1 MPFISLHEATDK
13 IFDYVLVGGGTAGL
27 TLAARLTEDPATTV
41 LVLEAGESHLGDP
54 LVDIPGT
61 SFSQL
66 GNPKYDWGFK
76 TVPQKNIN
84 NREIIG
90 KGLGGSSKIN
100 FGTWNVPPADDI
112 DNWEKLG
119 NPGWNFKNFEKY
131 YKKVRSL
138 TEDGR
143 SFPKDIST
151 ITGAAGTDRSLENE
165 LSKCLARVKCVV
177 PESTFLLGIISSYS
191 PLTQTLHQLG
201 FPKSLDPDNG
211 KLMDIQ
217 PLGAYFT
224 LSNLDPR
231 THQRSY
237 AATAYY
243 LPNETRPNFSV
254 LLTAHVHRVVT
265 SKDGDKVTA
274 TGVEFHYGSEVH
286 LARAAKEVILCA
298 GALKSPQILELS
310 GIGRPEV
317 LNSIGVPVIVA
328 LEGVGENVQ
337 EHNVLSTAYQAKD
350 DSTEETYDMLQDPE
364 YLAAAMA
371 LHPEGK
377 GIFNTGTAISMAFV
391 PLQTFS
397 PHYQEIHQAEGDF
410 IERSSDKYSK
420 GLLDQYAIQLERLRT
435 PGTSGGCEF
444 AIFPGSMGALATA
457 EAGKKYFSLATF
469 SNHPFSR
476 GSIHAISND
485 PSMDPAFDPHY
496 FEHNFDLQIFVEMVK
511 FTRKLAKTQPLSQ
524 ILESGDSVNPPM
536 SIQTDAELLDWVK
549 GCISTTWH
557 TTSSLSMLPLD
568 KGGVVDPRLK
578 VYGTSNIRVV
588 DLSIVPLHFSGHSQ
602 VTAYVIGEIAAD
614 IIKGHF

>member
-1 MPFISLHEATDK
+1 MPFIPLHEATDK
-13 IFDYVLVGGGTAGL
+13 IFDYVLV
-27 TLAARLTEDPATTV
+27 
-41 LVLEAGESHLGDP
+41 
-54 LVDIPGT
+54 
-61 SFSQL
+61 
-66 GNPKYDWGFK
+66 
-76 TVPQKNIN
+76 
-84 NREIIG
+84 G

-143 SFPKDIST
+143 AFSKDIST
-151 ITGAAGTDRSLENE
+151 ITGAAGTGETDSA
-165 LSKCLARVKCVV
+165 CLLKTSYPSVLQ
-177 PESTFLLGIISSYS
+177 ESS
-191 PLTQTLHQLG
+191 TLHQLG
-201 FPKSLDPDNG
+201 FPKSLDP
-211 KLMDIQ
+211 

-224 LSNLDPR
+224 LSSLDPR

-237 AATAYY
+237 AASAYY
-243 LPNETRPNFSV
+243 FPNETRPNFSV

-265 SKDGDKVTA
+265 SKNGDKVTA
-274 TGVEFHYGSEVH
+274 TGVQFHYGSEVH

-317 LNSIGVPVIVA
+317 LNSIGVPVIVT

-337 EHNVLSTAYQAKD
+337 EHNVLSTSYQAKD
-350 DSTEETYDMLQDPE
+350 DSTEENYDMLQDPE

-377 GIFNTGTAISMAFV
+377 GIFNTGTAISIAFV

-444 AIFPGSMGALATA
+444 AIFPGTMGALATA
-457 EAGKKYFSLATF
+457 EAGKKYFTLATF

-476 GSIHAISND
+476 GSIHAISSD

-496 FEHNFDLQIFVEMVK
+496 FDHNFDLQIFVEMVK

-568 KGGVVDPRLK
+568 KGGVVDPQLK

>member
-1 MPFISLHEATDK
+1 MPFISLHEATNK

-54 LVDIPGT
+54 LVDIPGA

-66 GNPKYDWGFK
+66 GNPKYDWAFK
-76 TVPQKNIN
+76 TAPQESIN
-84 NREIIG
+84 NREIMWNRG

-100 FGTWNVPPADDI
+100 FSGWNVPPADDI

-119 NPGWNFKNFEKY
+119 NPGWNFKKFEKY

-143 SFPKDIST
+143 SFPQEISA
-151 ITGAAGTDRSLENE
+151 ITGAAGIGTLKTSYPSL
-165 LSKCLARVKCVV
+165 LQ
-177 PESTFLLGIISSYS
+177 ESNVLFLK
-191 PLTQTLHQLG
+191 TLHHLG

-211 KLMDIQ
+211 K
-217 PLGAYFT
+217 PLGAYFA
-224 LSNLDPR
+224 LNSVDPK

-237 AATAYY
+237 AASAYY
-243 LPNETRPNFSV
+243 LPNESRPNFSV

-274 TGVEFHYGSEVH
+274 TGVEFHHGSEVH

-317 LNSIGVPVIVA
+317 LNSIGVPVLVA

-337 EHNVLSTAYQAKD
+337 EHNVLHTSYQVKD
-350 DSTEETYDMLQDPE
+350 DSTEETFDMLQDPE

-377 GIFNTGTAISMAFV
+377 GIFNAGTAIGMAFV

-397 PHYQEIHQAEGDF
+397 PHYQEIHEAEGDF
-410 IERSSDKYSK
+410 IGRSSEKYSK

-435 PGTSGGCEF
+435 PDTSGGCEF
-444 AIFPGSMGALATA
+444 AIVPGLMGGPATA
-457 EAGKKYFSLATF
+457 EAGKKYVSLVTF

-476 GSIHAISND
+476 GSIHAISSD
-485 PSMDPAFDPHY
+485 PSVDPAFDPHY

-511 FTRKLAKTQPLSQ
+511 FARKLAKTQPLSQ

-536 SIQTDAELLDWVK
+536 SIQTDAELVDWVK
-549 GCISTTWH
+549 DYVSTTWH

-568 KGGVVDPRLK
+568 KGGVVDPQLK

-602 VTAYVIGEIAAD
+602 ATAYVIGEMAAD